1 MGSLGWLDSWICW
14 VGFEPGPAGASLE
27 HVYAEA
33 EASLMA
39 GYSMVAVEPVS
50 KGVGVKPGPVE

>member
-1 MGSLGWLDSWICW
+1 MGSLGRLDSWVCW

-33 EASLMA
+33 SLMA
-39 GYSMVAVEPVS
+39 GYTMVAMEPVS
-50 KGVGVKPGPVE
+50 KGVGLKPGPVE